1 MLLPTQ
7 AVAKGFRALVILSL
21 GVFGGAPSFASE
33 HFSDHQQVCQNR
45 PDCLAFLK
53 DQLST
58 TKPESAAWFK
68 IQSYLLDLLFD
79 KQDFA
84 ALRYRCELL
93 LAKQPH
99 SEVFRAQL
107 HFYYAKSLAFFG
119 ERENARNHAFIAH
132 KQLNELFQ
140 SFADPLRLIELGNL
154 EIWLGEHEQA
164 YDILNAAQSRYN
176 KSKDPLFWFELNSNF
191 ALIYDKRQQ
200 LELSEEAR
208 TKALEAIMPTG
219 ETDKIATA
227 MGNLARTKQLR
238 GDYANA
244 RKLYEQSLAYLTSKL
259 DDKIRSIYLLRLSE
273 ISMAM
278 HDKTAAKAYF
288 DKVDPSLIDPHS
300 HLIIYQALQKNWQ
313 D

>member
-7 AVAKGFRALVILSL
+7 AVVKGYQALAILIL
-21 GVFGGAPSFASE
+21 GALGSAPSFASE

-45 PDCLAFLK
+45 PDCLNYLK

-58 TKPESAAWFK
+58 TKVESAAWFK

-119 ERENARNHAFIAH
+119 ERDNARSHAFIAH

-140 SFADPLRLIELGNL
+140 SFADPLRLLELGNL

-164 YDILNAAQSRYN
+164 YDILIAAQARYS
-176 KSKDPLFWFELNSNF
+176 KSKDPLFWYELNSNF

-200 LELSEEAR
+200 LALSEEVR

-238 GDYANA
+238 GDYVNA
-244 RKLYEQSLAYLTSKL
+244 RTVYEQSLGYLTSKL

-273 ISMAM
+273 IAMAM
-278 HDKTAAKAYF
+278 EDKAGAKTYF
-288 DKVDPSLIDPHS
+288 DQVDPTLIDPNS
-300 HLIIYQALQKNWQ
+300 HLIIYQSLQKHWQ
-313 D
+313 N